1 MRKTSKKQ
9 EVTFWL
15 MNVVDRNVL
24 GHIVT
29 LTQIKQGDHE
39 ESQFAYQMERI
50 QEEMSRKVKNVII
63 SADYTSEQVRS
74 LVHDATGERKYVH
87 DIVVISASQEKTADL
102 SQELLENSTG
112 VLVNGLGHHY
122 SSESNLFVT
131 SLQRLPS

>member
-1 MRKTSKKQ
+1 MRNTSKKQ

-15 MNVVDRNVL
+15 MDVVDRNVL

-29 LTQIKQGDHE
+29 LSQIKQGDHE
-39 ESQFAYQMERI
+39 ESRFAYQMERI

-63 SADYTSEQVRS
+63 SADYTSEQVRR

-87 DIVVISASQEKTADL
+87 DIVVISASQQKTADL
-102 SQELLENSTG
+102 SQELLENSSG
-112 VLVNGLGHHY
+112 VLMNGLGHHY

-131 SLQRLPS
+131 SL